1 MKTMFIGQGS
11 SIVGVCV
18 VCGLSPL
25 VHHFNCLY
33 KPLIHEEKQGQSEKE
48 RERSKQDR
56 HIHRKREKDSLRD
69 IQERKTVEREIDCK
83 KIRRSRNRL
92 ISVLT

>member
-18 VCGLSPL
+18 VYGLSPL

-33 KPLIHEEKQGQSEKE
+33 KPLIHGRKKKREASKRDTYIEKE
-48 RERSKQDR
+48 R
-56 HIHRKREKDSLRD
+56 
-69 IQERKTVEREIDCK
+69 
-83 KIRRSRNRL
+83 KIL
-92 ISVLT
+92 